1 MEGLI
6 PLVYKAI
13 VEYRN
18 KASSRQVTLRSFFF
32 VTVVDDQLHGGDSGR
47 WCYAPSPPASAAHQ
61 LVSPLLRSAPRRHRA
76 VRINKINNMED

>member
-32 VTVVDDQLHGGDSGR
+32 VTVVDDQLRGGGGGDSGR

-76 VRINKINNMED
+76 G